1 MRPGAQ
7 APAAGPALTAVT
19 CPALAGASAGIGT
32 CGLGVPA
39 ARARAASLRGSS
51 IRLEEG
57 MGFSVLAGAGWALRG
72 APTTG
77 RVESANTAATTAPTR
92 PASARVGTGRAAD
105 RPFAGRAMA
114 RTGATGGIGTAD
126 ELRLTRAFARAGA
139 RRGGDPFARAP
150 VA

>member
-1 MRPGAQ
+1 MLPGAQ

-77 RVESANTAATTAPTR
+77 KVESANTAATSGERLAR
-92 PASARVGTGRAAD
+92 PAHCDRWVASPSAS
-105 RPFAGRAMA
+105 
-114 RTGATGGIGTAD
+114 RT
-126 ELRLTRAFARAGA
+126 RLIT
-139 RRGGDPFARAP
+139 PN
-150 VA
+150 VASVVKP